1 MFRTTNPFESLVNKA
16 TSEELLTE
24 NWDLNLRICE
34 KIGQSET
41 NARDC
46 MAAINKRL
54 LHRNANVVLYTL
66 SLTEA
71 LVKNCGKTMQREVS
85 SRAFTS
91 TLVRVLN
98 DKTVH
103 EVVKKRVLELV
114 QQWSFDFRTDPDLG
128 LMEETYHR
136 LQKENF
142 VFPSPQ
148 KPEKVPTQGEIDR
161 QKEEDEL
168 QLALA
173 LSLSESEQ
181 QKQQRQHG
189 QLSSTSA
196 PSSSSAQTHQPSATN
211 ASKPHASVKALFD
224 FSATE
229 SGELGFFKG
238 DIIEVLDQKYKD
250 WWKGK
255 LRDQVGIF
263 PANYVQIIREPT
275 QSELARE
282 YEMEAQVLKSA
293 SQVDSLLRM
302 LDAAGEPNR
311 EHISENEELQL
322 LYHNVLSIRPS
333 LVQLIEKYTQKK
345 DDMISL
351 NEKLSRTLQSYD
363 TIVQNSAAASQPSYP
378 PSAQHPYP
386 PQSQY
391 PQYAHHHPQPQ
402 PYGGTQPAPGHSS
415 YLPAASQHHYQAAA
429 PVAEGYPPAP
439 PVYTGPPNGGSSQHT
454 SPYSQPPAASASG
467 YIHPQPQANAGS
479 YVSTG
484 VAPLQMSTPP
494 GPPTA
499 ATGSSGHQTYPPSAT
514 GPGPGYQAYGGGPQ
528 PQPYRQ

>member
-1 MFRTTNPFESLVNKA
+1 
-16 TSEELLTE
+16 
-24 NWDLNLRICE
+24 
-34 KIGQSET
+34 
-41 NARDC
+41 

-103 EVVKKRVLELV
+103 EVVKKRVLELI

-181 QKQQRQHG
+181 QKQQRQHT
-189 QLSSTSA
+189 QLPSA
-196 PSSSSAQTHQPSATN
+196 SVPPSSLIQAHQPSTTAN
-211 ASKPHASVKALFD
+211 ANKPHASVKALFD

-282 YEMEAQVLKSA
+282 YAMEAQVLKSA

-302 LDAAGEPNR
+302 LDAAGELNR

-333 LVQLIEKYTQKK
+333 LVQLIEKYTRKK

-351 NEKLSRTLQSYD
+351 NEKLNRTLQAYD
-363 TIVQNSAAASQPSYP
+363 TIVQNSAAGSQPSYP

-386 PQSQY
+386 PQPQY
-391 PQYAHHHPQPQ
+391 QYQQYAHHPPQPPQQQ
-402 PYGGTQPAPGHSS
+402 PYGGVLPAPEHSS
-415 YLPAASQHHYQAAA
+415 YLPAVPQHHYPAA
-429 PVAEGYPPAP
+429 PSAAGGAYRPAP
-439 PVYTGPPNGGSSQHT
+439 PINAASPNGGSQHP
-454 SPYSQPPAASASG
+454 SPYSQPPSASASG
-467 YIHPQPQANAGS
+467 YIHPQPQVNPGS
-479 YVSTG
+479 YV
-484 VAPLQMSTPP
+484 APGAAPTQIATPP

-499 ATGSSGHQTYPPSAT
+499 TPGSSGHQSYPPPAS
-514 GPGPGYQAYGGGPQ
+514 GSGYPAYGGPQ
-528 PQPYRQ
+528 PQPYQQ